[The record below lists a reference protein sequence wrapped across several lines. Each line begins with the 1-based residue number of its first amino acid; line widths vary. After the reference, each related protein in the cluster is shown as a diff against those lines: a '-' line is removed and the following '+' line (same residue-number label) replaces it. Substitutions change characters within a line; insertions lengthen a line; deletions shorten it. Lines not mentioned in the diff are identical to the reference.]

1 MKTDYEVNIGL
12 EIHAELKTKTKIF
25 CSCKNSFGDKPNTNV
40 CPVCIG
46 LPGTLPVT
54 NKQAVI
60 LAIRAGLA
68 LGSRISPHLLFDR
81 KHYFYPDLPK
91 AYQISQDKLPLCI
104 GGGIKLDS
112 GKFVRFNHIH
122 LEEDAGKLIH
132 DAFTDQTFIDYNRG
146 GVPLIECVTEVDLSS
161 AEETVE
167 FLTKLRQTLIFAD
180 VANCKM
186 EQAGM
191 RCDVN
196 LSVKKHGSNELGT
209 KVEMKNL
216 NSFKSV
222 YGAIKYETNRQI
234 EELERGGKIIQET
247 RKWDE
252 NKEVT
257 TSMRK
262 KEESKDYRYMPEPDF
277 ISINISPK
285 DIEKIRNTLPIMPA
299 ERFRIYTEEYNLPE
313 QDANLLISEK
323 DISDYFD
330 NCLKLY
336 FEPKTVANWIMTDLL
351 KLLKSE
357 SFKTI
362 GEIISEEHLCTILKL
377 LGERKITRPVAKELF
392 DKVVETKNDPMEI
405 ARTEKMLSTISNEQ
419 ICQIVDKIIAEK
431 PELKDEYKV
440 QPDKITNFIVGGVMK
455 QTQGKADATFVKNYV
470 SKIMK

>member
-1 MKTDYEVNIGL
+1 MKSDYEINIGL

-25 CSCKNSFGDKPNTNV
+25 CSCKNSFGDAPNTNV
-40 CPVCIG
+40 CPVCVG
-46 LPGTLPVT
+46 FPGTLPAV
-54 NKQAVI
+54 NKQAAI

-68 LGSRISPHLLFDR
+68 LGSRISPHLVFDR
-81 KHYFYPDLPK
+81 KHYYYPDLPK
-91 AYQISQDKLPLCI
+91 AYQISQDKLPLCV

-132 DAFTDQTFIDYNRG
+132 DTFTDQTFIDYNRG
-146 GVPLIECVTEVDLSS
+146 GVPLIEHVTEVDLSS
-161 AEETVE
+161 ADEAVE

-196 LSVKKHGSNELGT
+196 ISVRKKGEEKLGT

-216 NSFKSV
+216 NSFRSV
-222 YGAIKYETNRQI
+222 HSAITYEANRQI
-234 EELERGGKIIQET
+234 EELENGHVIVQET

-252 NKEVT
+252 QKGIT
-257 TSMRK
+257 TPMRK

-285 DIEKIRNTLPIMPA
+285 DVEQIRNSLPLTPA
-299 ERFRIYTEEYNLPE
+299 ERFEKYTQTFGLSE
-313 QDANLLISEK
+313 QDAKLLISEK
-323 DISDYFD
+323 YISDYFD

-336 FEPKTVANWIMTDLL
+336 NEPKIVANWVMTELM
-351 KLLKSE
+351 KLIKDSSYSTLDQ
-357 SFKTI
+357 
-362 GEIISEEHLCTILKL
+362 IISEEHLCIILKML
-377 LGERKITRPVAKELF
+377 EEKKISRTIAKELLE
-392 DKVVETKNDPMEI
+392 KSIKTKENPAEI
-405 ARTEKMLSTISNEQ
+405 AKKENLSSTISNEKLFEL
-419 ICQIVDKIIAEK
+419 VDTILTEK
-431 PELKDEYKV
+431 PELKEQYKV

-455 QTQGKADATFVKNYV
+455 QTQGKADASVVRAYV
-470 SKIMK
+470 AKLLN